1 MKAYPFDFF
10 VCGLVIN
17 LALIIDEYLSIKY
30 FFTSSKEIDLS
41 IFPTNNYLLKLM
53 KNIDFELLTVNFLI
67 LEEGNFCS
75 NEYTQLKIN

>member
-41 IFPTNNYLLKLM
+41 IFPTNNYLLKIM
-53 KNIDFELLTVNFLI
+53 KNIDFEIKYCKFLDFRGRKF
-67 LEEGNFCS
+67 LF
-75 NEYTQLKIN
+75 K